1 MSIVNRVKAILLA
14 PKSEWTVIEA
24 EADDVAGIYKKY
36 LVYLAAIPALAMF
49 IGLSLIGVGGFGIS
63 VKLPFLSGLINAIVS
78 YVLSLVMLYVM
89 GLIVD
94 ALAPTFGGQKKP
106 LNAFK
111 VIAYGSTAAMVAG
124 VFHVIPGGSVLALL
138 GSLYSIYLMYL
149 GLPLLMKCPQEK
161 AVAYTAVVIVCAIVA
176 GLLISAIS
184 SIFIPGPG
192 NVSLGDSGTH
202 SIPMAAGKPSA

>member
-24 EADDVAGIYKKY
+24 EADDIAGIYKKY
-36 LVYLAAIPALAMF
+36 LIYLAAIPALAMF
-49 IGLSLIGVGGFGIS
+49 IGLSLIGAGGFGIS
-63 VKLPFLSGLINAIVS
+63 VKLPFFSGLVNAIVS
-78 YVLSLVMLYVM
+78 YVLSMVMIYVM
-89 GLIVD
+89 SLIVD
-94 ALAPTFGGQKKP
+94 ALAPTFGGQKKQ

-124 VFHVIPGGSVLALL
+124 IFHLIPGGSILALL
-138 GSLYSIYLMYL
+138 GSLYSIYLIYL

-184 SIFIPGPG
+184 SIFMPSPG
-192 NVSLGDSGTH
+192 NMSLGDSGIL
-202 SIPMAAGKPSA
+202 SISTGAMKSSA

>member
-24 EADDVAGIYKKY
+24 EADDVPGIYKKY
-36 LVYLAAIPALAMF
+36 LIYLAAIPALAMF

-63 VKLPFLSGLINAIVS
+63 VKLPFFAGLINAIVS

-89 GLIVD
+89 SLIVD

-124 VFHVIPGGSVLALL
+124 VFHMIPGGSILALL
-138 GSLYSIYLMYL
+138 GSLYSIYLIYL

-161 AVAYTAVVIVCAIVA
+161 AVAYTALVIVCAIVA

-184 SIFIPGPG
+184 SIFVPGPG
-192 NVSLGDSGTH
+192 SMNLGDSGTL
-202 SIPMAAGKPSA
+202 SISTRA

>member
-14 PKSEWTVIEA
+14 PRSEWTVIEA

-36 LVYLAAIPALAMF
+36 LIYLAAIPALAMF
-49 IGLSLIGVGGFGIS
+49 IALTLIGVGGFGIS
-63 VKLPFLSGLINAIVS
+63 VKLPFFPGLINAIVS
-78 YVLSLVMLYVM
+78 YVLSLVMLYVVS
-89 GLIVD
+89 LIVD

-124 VFHVIPGGSVLALL
+124 IFHLIPGGSILVLL
-138 GSLYSIYLMYL
+138 GSLYSIYLIYL

-161 AVAYTAVVIVCAIVA
+161 AVAYTALVIVCAIVA

-184 SIFIPGPG
+184 SIFVPGPG
-192 NVSLGDSGTH
+192 SMNLGDSGTL
-202 SIPMAAGKPSA
+202 SISTRA

>member
-1 MSIVNRVKAILLA
+1 V
-14 PKSEWTVIEA
+14 
-24 EADDVAGIYKKY
+24 
-36 LVYLAAIPALAMF
+36 
-49 IGLSLIGVGGFGIS
+49 
-63 VKLPFLSGLINAIVS
+63 VS
-78 YVLSLVMLYVM
+78 
-89 GLIVD
+89 LIVD

-124 VFHVIPGGSVLALL
+124 IFHLIPGGSILVLL
-138 GSLYSIYLMYL
+138 GSLYSIYLIYL

-192 NVSLGDSGTH
+192 NVRLGDSGAL
-202 SIPMAAGKPSA
+202 SISIGAVKSSA

>member
-14 PKSEWTVIEA
+14 PRSEWTVIEA

-36 LVYLAAIPALAMF
+36 LIYLAAIPALAMF
-49 IGLSLIGVGGFGIS
+49 IALTLIGVGGFGIS
-63 VKLPFLSGLINAIVS
+63 VKLPFFPGLINAIVS
-78 YVLSLVMLYVM
+78 YVLSLVMLYVVS
-89 GLIVD
+89 LIVD

-124 VFHVIPGGSVLALL
+124 VFHVIPGGSILALL
-138 GSLYSIYLMYL
+138 GSLYSIYLIYL

-161 AVAYTAVVIVCAIVA
+161 AVAYTALVIVCAIVA

-184 SIFIPGPG
+184 SIFVPGPG
-192 NVSLGDSGTH
+192 SMSLGDSGAL
-202 SIPMAAGKPSA
+202 SISIGAVKSSA

>member
-14 PKSEWTVIEA
+14 PRSEWTVIEA

-36 LVYLAAIPALAMF
+36 LIYLAAIPALAMF
-49 IGLSLIGVGGFGIS
+49 IALTLIGVGGFGIS
-63 VKLPFLSGLINAIVS
+63 VKLPFFPGLINAIVS
-78 YVLSLVMLYVM
+78 YVLSLVMLYVVS
-89 GLIVD
+89 LIVD

-124 VFHVIPGGSVLALL
+124 IFHLIPGGSILVLL
-138 GSLYSIYLMYL
+138 GSLYSIYLIYL

-192 NVSLGDSGTH
+192 NVRLGDSGAL
-202 SIPMAAGKPSA
+202 SISIGAVKSSA

>member
-14 PKSEWTVIEA
+14 PRSEWTVIEA

-36 LVYLAAIPALAMF
+36 LIYLAAIPALAMF
-49 IGLSLIGVGGFGIS
+49 IALTLIGVGGFGIS
-63 VKLPFLSGLINAIVS
+63 VKLPFFPGLINAIVS
-78 YVLSLVMLYVM
+78 YVLSLVMLYVVS
-89 GLIVD
+89 LIVD

-124 VFHVIPGGSVLALL
+124 VFHVIPGGSILALL
-138 GSLYSIYLMYL
+138 GSLYSIYLIYL

-161 AVAYTAVVIVCAIVA
+161 AVAYTALVIVCAIVA

-184 SIFIPGPG
+184 SIFVPGPG
-192 NVSLGDSGTH
+192 SMNLGDSGTL
-202 SIPMAAGKPSA
+202 SISTRA